1 MFGEGSTQEL
11 CTVVLVL
18 DGVEARREEDFTGE
32 WTFSGLSP
40 GLYTLLAYDPQPD
53 TVASGDDPEPAVET
67 VVEVTGETVGPSPP
81 SSSTSGRSNPSTL
94 TTLSTSPSLPLPPT
108 LPPSLP
114 LSLPTEN
121 DRNCIAYTMGTQC
134 YEYIWKVYSDNT
146 TLFSEASISSM
157 VEISHQFTRRCCL
170 FIKSVLC
177 HLLFPYC
184 DPFTIDVGGYSP
196 LPMCPVTC
204 ANLEQEC
211 GKDIDKFG
219 GEFSGFLRERCERDV
234 DRWGESGPGDKPGC
248 IYVDPD
254 HPLKG
259 QSLFF

>member
-1 MFGEGSTQEL
+1 MREGDRLTIT
-11 CTVVLVL
+11 C
-18 DGVEARREEDFTGE
+18 EA
-32 WTFSGLSP
+32 SGWPRPNVTYWKVDTNHPMTSLQFDKVHLGDE
-40 GLYTLLAYDPQPD
+40 GLYICRACHD
-53 TVASGDDPEPAVET
+53 VFNNERGRAEAVCSSANRRLF
-67 VVEVTGETVGPSPP
+67 VTPIRECSRDNCGVGA
-81 SSSTSGRSNPSTL
+81 L
-94 TTLSTSPSLPLPPT
+94 KCTLSF
-108 LPPSLP
+108 PPSLP
-114 LSLPTEN
+114 PSLSLPTEN

-134 YEYIWKVYSDNT
+134 YEYIYSNWKVYSDNT
-146 TLFSEASISSM
+146 TLLLEASISSV
-157 VEISHQFTRRCCL
+157 VEISHQFTRRCRL

-196 LPMCPVTC
+196 LPVCPVTC
-204 ANLEQEC
+204 ANVEQEC